1 MRSLTR
7 VHHLFHDK
15 KVFHPKI
22 WGVLGFFRRPQYNL
36 ACTISLMRDAM
47 LLMFVRGEKTTKEK
61 HTTSASDARGLF
73 PLVAYLEKKN
83 MQRRTYTSS
92 RRTTRR
98 HSLTCWAEVRH
109 QQRSMET
116 LITCLD
122 PSHNGISVCGSEP
135 LPISQ
140 GKNSIITINAIATQ
154 KLKFIVTTVNFTN
167 VQFSNLV
174 KASWIAFHHCEWP
187 RSKTRVIKVAKQPSR
202 VWTSLLK

>member
-154 KLKFIVTTVNFTN
+154 NKPLCYHGEFHKCAIQQSS
-167 VQFSNLV
+167 VQ
-174 KASWIAFHHCEWP
+174 ASWIAFHHCEWP